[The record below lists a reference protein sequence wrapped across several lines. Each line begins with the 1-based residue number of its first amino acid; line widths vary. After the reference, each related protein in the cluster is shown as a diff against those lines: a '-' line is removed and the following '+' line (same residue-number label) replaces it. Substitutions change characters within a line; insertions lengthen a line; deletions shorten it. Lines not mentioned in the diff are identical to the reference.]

1 MKYSIQRVRV
11 VTYLFIVIGFA
22 SWLQFLITYWTQ
34 GSMVPGV
41 EMIVLPAGLG
51 LLRHSDG
58 WRKVSIGLIASEI
71 LVVVSIPILGYT
83 ISPVMNV
90 RFYGVTLDPTS
101 TTGILYVIIYAVLIL
116 TCLIWL
122 TFALCDKDVRT
133 LFTES

>member
-11 VTYLFIVIGFA
+11 ITYLFIVIGIA
-22 SWLQFLITYWTQ
+22 SWLQFLITFWTH

-41 EMIVLPAGLG
+41 EMIMLPAGLG
-51 LLRHSDG
+51 LLRQSDG

-71 LVVVSIPILGYT
+71 LVVVSVPILGYT

-90 RFYGVTLDPTS
+90 RIYGMALDPTS
-101 TTGILYVIIYAVLIL
+101 ATAILFVIIYAVLIL

-122 TFALCDKDVRT
+122 TFALCDKEVRT